1 MNTKDLPAGK
11 YVLFETVFEVK
22 DGKPTENVIS
32 KERDNKNEDQ
42 SFEIIKPNSELP
54 KTNAAITG
62 GLVVAGVLTLGASG
76 YFVFKKR
83 NHKVQ

>member
-1 MNTKDLPAGK
+1 M
-11 YVLFETVFEVK
+11 K

-42 SFEIIKPNSELP
+42 SFEVVKPNEVVKSNNVVKPKSELP
-54 KTNAAITG
+54 KTNTAITG
-62 GLVVAGVLTLGASG
+62 GIVVAGVLALGAAG

-83 NHKVQ
+83 NHKAQ